1 MSESSR
7 SPWEQ
12 GSDGDAP
19 WPGRD
24 AVQRPLEEVEQEAE
38 QERDLLARHD
48 PLGTD
53 LASQV
58 AEATR
63 SLLPPP
69 RGVRS
74 PGARRRTKRR
84 SQWAQGAT
92 LSGSGPD
99 ARDPQPLGNALG
111 RVMAERGWQREVNLR
126 NLLMRW
132 DQLVGATNAQHS
144 QPEAYAETVLTVRC
158 ESTAWATNL
167 RMLAPSL
174 VAELNRQLG
183 DGTVTRVVVKGPTAP
198 SWKHGSR
205 SVRDGRGPRDT
216 YG

>member
-1 MSESSR
+1 MTESSESLWGNES
-7 SPWEQ
+7 W
-12 GSDGDAP
+12 SDG
-19 WPGRD
+19 R
-24 AVQRPLEEVEQEAE
+24 AVERPVDEVEQEVE
-38 QERDLLARHD
+38 QERELLARHD

-69 RGVRS
+69 RGVNPS
-74 PGARRRTKRR
+74 ATRRRRKRR
-84 SQWAQGAT
+84 SQWGQGAT

-111 RVMAERGWQREVNLR
+111 RVIAERGWQREVNLR
-126 NLLMRW
+126 NLLMSW

-144 QPEAYAETVLTVRC
+144 QPEAYVDAVLTVRC

-183 DGTVTRVVVKGPTAP
+183 DGTVTRVVVKGPNAP